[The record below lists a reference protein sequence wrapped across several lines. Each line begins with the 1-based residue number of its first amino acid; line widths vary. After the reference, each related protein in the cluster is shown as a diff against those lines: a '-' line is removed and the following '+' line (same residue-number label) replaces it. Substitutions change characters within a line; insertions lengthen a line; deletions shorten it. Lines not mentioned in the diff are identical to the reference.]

1 MAEFVTE
8 GAPNTS
14 YFTPAQ
20 VPPAGTAAAPKDEK
34 PIPSLF
40 QPLKIRGVEFQNRLF
55 MSPMGLASG
64 NSDSTVTPFHTA
76 LVGGVALRGP
86 GLTFLEATAVSPEG
100 RATPHDIGLWSD
112 HQVAPL
118 RALVEFAHSQGQ
130 KIGVQLA
137 HCGRK
142 GSVPPLWLAPFRV
155 AIPNALGGWQD
166 DLVAPSPIEYF
177 EVPPKTPSALELRLR
192 AKELETAEGKPVAP
206 HPPKELTKA
215 EIQEM
220 VAKWAAAAKR
230 AVDAGVDVIEIHAAH
245 GFLLHQFLSPM
256 TNKRTDEYGGSFE
269 NRARL
274 TIEVVDAI
282 RKAIPES
289 VPLFLRL
296 SATDWLEKVLPNEPS
311 WRIEDSI
318 RLSELVAAHGVDL
331 IDVSSGGS
339 DSRQKIEF
347 VAPAYQAHFAE
358 AIKKALGDRVLVGA
372 VGGIKTGTLA
382 QEVLDKGQA
391 DVVLAGTAFL
401 KNPAAVAAF
410 AEDLGVDIK
419 LPDQLDWV
427 FNGRGSIWRWRKN

>member
-14 YFTPAQ
+14 YFSPAQ
-20 VPPAGTAAAPKDEK
+20 VPPAGTAAPSKDGK
-34 PIPSLF
+34 PLPSLF

-118 RALVEFAHSQGQ
+118 HALVEFAHSQGQ

-137 HCGRK
+137 HCGCK
-142 GSVPPLWLAPFRV
+142 GSVPPLWLASFGV

-166 DLVAPSPIEYF
+166 ELVAPSPIEYS
-177 EVPPKTPSALELRLR
+177 EAPLKKASPLEERLR
-192 AKELETAEGKPVAP
+192 TKEAKAVNEEPEAAHL
-206 HPPKELTKA
+206 PKELTKA

-220 VAKWAAAAKR
+220 IAKWAAAAKR
-230 AVDAGVDVIEIHAAH
+230 AVDAGVDVIKIHAAH

-274 TIEVVDAI
+274 TVEVVDAI
-282 RKAIPES
+282 RKVIPYS

-296 SATDWLEKVLPNEPS
+296 SATDWLEKVLPDEPS

-318 RLSELVAAHGVDL
+318 RLSELVAAHGIDL
-331 IDVSSGGS
+331 IDVSSGGT

-358 AIKKALGDRVLVGA
+358 AIKKALEDRVLVGA
-372 VGGIKTGTLA
+372 VGGIRTGTVA
-382 QEVLDKGQA
+382 QEVLDKGQT

-401 KNPAAVAAF
+401 KNSAAVMQF

-419 LPDQLDWV
+419 LPNQIDWV
-427 FNGRGSIWRWRKN
+427 FDGRGSVWRWRKY